1 MPRSGT
7 LEEVRRSNRE
17 AQAKFRYTRY
27 GLTTEEYEVLQAF
40 GCAICGTHDP
50 GRVNSEHLMID
61 HNHETGEFRGMLCY
75 QCNVVLG
82 FVRDDPER
90 LRKAAEYLE
99 RYA

>member
-1 MPRSGT
+1 
-7 LEEVRRSNRE
+7 
-17 AQAKFRYTRY
+17 
-27 GLTTEEYEVLQAF
+27 
-40 GCAICGTHDP
+40 
-50 GRVNSEHLMID
+50 MID